1 MRTPSSL
8 PVTVRGGAVTE
19 AAAPRVVLVVDDSV
33 DARVLL
39 GNLLDEAGCQA
50 VGAATGVEGLRL
62 ARELRPAVIF
72 LDLLLPKISGYDV
85 LRILQSDESL
95 RDTPVVVVSA
105 VGNES
110 RSALA
115 GAWAILDKPVDRAAL
130 FEVLHT
136 LNIAVPH

>member
-1 MRTPSSL
+1 MS
-8 PVTVRGGAVTE
+8 
-19 AAAPRVVLVVDDSV
+19 AAAAQHVVLVIDDSV

-39 GNLLDEAGCQA
+39 GNLLDEAGCRA

-62 ARELRPAVIF
+62 ARELHPAVIF

-95 RDTPVVVVSA
+95 RATPVVVVS
-105 VGNES
+105 VIGSDS
-110 RSALA
+110 RNALT
-115 GAWAILDKPVDRAAL
+115 GACAILDKPVDRAAL
-130 FEVLHT
+130 FDVLRT

>member
-1 MRTPSSL
+1 ML
-8 PVTVRGGAVTE
+8 PFRGCFLRFAP
-19 AAAPRVVLVVDDSV
+19 AAPRPQRLVLVVDDDV

-39 GNLLDEAGCQA
+39 GNLLDEAGCRA

-62 ARELRPAVIF
+62 ARELRPAIIF

-85 LRILQSDESL
+85 LRILQADDTL

-105 VGNES
+105 VGTES

-115 GAWAILDKPVDRAAL
+115 GAAAILDKPVDRDAL
-130 FEVLHT
+130 FEVVRT
-136 LNIAVPH
+136 LLVTVHD